1 MAAPKNLLK
10 ILTEFHPG
18 GGKVFKDAA
27 IKKAWD
33 EVKKDGF
40 KPNPKVRNN
49 IVRKFSDYISRF
61 EPFKDEPKGA
71 KDAYENP
78 GSLPDTEAEIE
89 TWINIAGQAVV
100 DAMERGGA
108 TTTSRITAEIKQHT
122 GAGDAATTLTGKTV
136 ADADFESF
144 KKAFPDMM
152 NQSWDKA
159 AQPLLHKWLNDP
171 KNAGYKQKV
180 ILQIKQKLRNYMVI
194 NWVDKQHKGA
204 GRRPTFGLVPSAAER
219 FGIDNPDLFQKY
231 ILMEPRPRKEVPEA
245 VKKVYKEGGTFRTQN
260 RKNVPKKFEY
270 LHGQTISPEQ
280 AGEIPVELISSFSIS
295 YRLTPAGDAALA
307 KLVVDIT
314 DKIYDILGKTFLPQ
328 ATQFIYNQIRLAPNS
343 HDQIK
348 ELLQMAKEFSDEF
361 SDTPILIQTDVPKR
375 KFGRITSKGT
385 MRGNYQLGT
394 SSTERKGQFISA
406 AQLSAILQHRL
417 TEIMPRRPEPQRPIP
432 RYVTGA
438 LAQSFRVMANYRL
451 NLITYFNS
459 PPVSGYVD
467 QLNTRGWLLDKGL
480 VEPTIRQITQER
492 FGRNFKVQRT

>member
-18 GGKVFKDAA
+18 GGKVFKDAQ

-33 EVKKDGF
+33 EVKKEGF
-40 KPNPKVRNN
+40 KSNPKVRNT
-49 IVRKFSDYISRF
+49 IVKEFSDYISRF

-71 KDAYENP
+71 KKDYENP
-78 GSLPDTEAEIE
+78 DSLPDTEAEIE

-100 DAMERGGA
+100 DAMETGGA

-122 GAGDAATTLTGKTV
+122 GTGDAATTLTGKAV
-136 ADADFESF
+136 ADTDFESF
-144 KKAFPDMM
+144 KKAFPDLM

-159 AQPLLHKWLNDP
+159 AQSKLHAWFDANTE
-171 KNAGYKQKV
+171 YKQKV
-180 ILQIKQKLRNYMVI
+180 ILQIKEKLRNYMVI
-194 NWVDKQHKGA
+194 NWVDKQKSGT
-204 GRRPTFGLVPSAAER
+204 GKRPTFGLVPSAANKL
-219 FGIDNPDLFQKY
+219 GIDNPALFKKY
-231 ILMEPRPRKEVPEA
+231 VKMEPRPRKGIPEP
-245 VKKVYKEGGTFRTQN
+245 VKRVYKEGGTFGPT
-260 RKNVPKKFEY
+260 KDKKFQA
-270 LHGQTISPEQ
+270 LQGQTISPKES
-280 AGEIPVELISSFSIS
+280 GKIPIELISSFSIS
-295 YRLTPAGDAALA
+295 YRLTSEGDAALA

-314 DKIYDILGKTFLPQ
+314 DKIYQTLGATFLPK
-328 ATQFIYNQIRLAPNS
+328 ATEAIYNRIRLAANS
-343 HDQIK
+343 HEKIK
-348 ELLQMAKEFSDEF
+348 ELLQMAKEFSEEF
-361 SDTPILIQTDVPKR
+361 NTTPILIQTDVAKK
-375 KFGRITSKGT
+375 KFGGINTKGT
-385 MRGNYQLGT
+385 MKGNYQLGT
-394 SSTERKGQFISA
+394 SPTERKGQFISA